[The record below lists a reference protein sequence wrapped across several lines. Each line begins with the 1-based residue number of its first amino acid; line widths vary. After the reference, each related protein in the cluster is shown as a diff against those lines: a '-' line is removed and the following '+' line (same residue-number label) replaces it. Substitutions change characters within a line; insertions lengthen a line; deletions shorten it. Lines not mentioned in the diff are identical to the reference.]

1 MKEALRQQALER
13 GFSDCRFAPASPPIH
28 AAECRSWIL
37 RGWHGQMGYLERQL
51 EKRFDPQRVLA
62 GARTLVVLSAA
73 YSHAADRP
81 ARESR
86 GVIAR
91 YARGA
96 DYHQVL
102 AGPLAALAGWLEEKG
117 GPGIRCR
124 WFVDAGPLVERDHAE
139 RAGLGFVGKHTNLIS
154 RADGN
159 WIFLAGILTTLDLE
173 PDPPERNRCGS
184 CRRCIDA
191 CPTRAIAAPFQLDAR
206 RCISY
211 LTIECKG
218 SIPVEWRPAIGA
230 RIFGCDDC
238 LAACPWNRFARGAP
252 LLAPHGRPDLAEPDL
267 LELAALD
274 DAGFR
279 TKFEGTPI
287 ARIRRRRLLRNV
299 CVALGNTG
307 GDRARAALER
317 LTRDPEPLVGEH
329 AEWALSRIRS
339 ASSS

>member
-102 AGPLAALAGWLEEKG
+102 A
-117 GPGIRCR
+117 
-124 WFVDAGPLVERDHAE
+124 
-139 RAGLGFVGKHTNLIS
+139 
-154 RADGN
+154 
-159 WIFLAGILTTLDLE
+159 
-173 PDPPERNRCGS
+173 
-184 CRRCIDA
+184 
-191 CPTRAIAAPFQLDAR
+191 
-206 RCISY
+206 
-211 LTIECKG
+211 
-218 SIPVEWRPAIGA
+218 
-230 RIFGCDDC
+230 
-238 LAACPWNRFARGAP
+238 
-252 LLAPHGRPDLAEPDL
+252 
-267 LELAALD
+267 
-274 DAGFR
+274 
-279 TKFEGTPI
+279 
-287 ARIRRRRLLRNV
+287 
-299 CVALGNTG
+299 
-307 GDRARAALER
+307 
-317 LTRDPEPLVGEH
+317 
-329 AEWALSRIRS
+329 
-339 ASSS
+339 